1 MMECG
6 SSVDLN
12 QLLHAWNPLRKHLK
26 SAFDAIDSTDKFWIS
41 SREKYIP

>member
-12 QLLHAWNPLRKHLK
+12 QLLHAWNPLRQHLRR
-26 SAFDAIDSTDKFWIS
+26 AFEAIESTDKFGIS
-41 SREKYIP
+41 SRGKDIP